1 MSRSPLE
8 RSNSVASGIDSDDEI
23 VEELDET
30 DILGHLELTAT
41 PDENTSS
48 SSPQRELGTLR
59 GGLPTAFTAN
69 SSTSPQRIAV
79 TVQSPKPHLN
89 VAIPNLN
96 DYDTSPARRNVSGSS
111 TLMPPPSPPRLF
123 LEQQRRDEKKRE
135 KEKEQEQ
142 TTCCARSH
150 AFWFPASLPTSWG
163 YQITWIVDAVVMS
176 ILKYVFCVVGA
187 VIIHDSHKMFK
198 QSLAIGIGVQCAS
211 TFVTC
216 LITSG
221 YSKLGINI
229 SGPDIIAAIFA
240 GQWASALTDPSAL
253 TIVTEIQA
261 LPTLLFLI
269 AASTLI
275 MGLLWLAIGYTGATR
290 VVDFMPQ
297 PVVSG
302 FLACIGWKVLKYAAK
317 VSTGPAWYTW
327 DAPGFTWPFF
337 MLLLPAIPL
346 GVPLYL
352 LKRFHIG
359 NPMVVLPFFLVV
371 PMCVFWMAF
380 GLQDQNNMQTM
391 REIHWMFPDYPRA
404 DFWQIWTELKF
415 EHIAWDCIPRCLPDM
430 AIMILILILDSFL
443 KLSSTKGAL
452 KVSVDMMHEMK
463 VTGWEN
469 IIGAL
474 FVSAPGYPQVKFNL
488 LSHGILGNVVDRKV
502 GVIVGLFC
510 GIMWLSGFMLVSI
523 LPRFL
528 LGGLLLYAACPFL
541 VDNLWTSYFHM
552 SKMEYGAIWGI
563 FCTVVIGDIAGL
575 SFALLLAVV
584 VGLVFSTIIFMVQ
597 YAQVSVIR
605 HTYQGTDYQSKVVRT
620 YWEEALIS
628 RVGGRSGFIQLEG
641 FIFFASAAQLVDAV
655 RDMIIR
661 GGTEKERKENRIRHL
676 VLDFEFVTNIDYSGV
691 VRLLELRRIVK
702 NAGIALY
709 ISGLREGGVMENAL
723 AVEGVF
729 EPDDDGYVPTVC
741 EDMDRAA
748 EIVENQILE
757 RASKLR
763 ANWLIFDSFKKLHTE
778 AQLRQKFELLEVALG
793 TSANVGH
800 DLWRYGQPIEKK
812 KGDLICKEGDH
823 NRYVYL
829 LQRGKVTSFTI
840 LDDEDN
846 TVKVGC
852 LLPFHFFFAPP
863 LHPPTNAPPSS
874 SLNRANRP
882 PLPPSLLL
890 SQRLRTCAHGAV
902 INDECIFHDLPCA
915 HSTVA
920 EEDCLLWK
928 LSVDRLQRMETAQ
941 PKLAVSIHRH
951 ILNHAAVCRHRL
963 EREVNSLEH
972 PGELATGKGRR
983 RGTRNLAKGRP
994 TKSKK
999 DSRANRFVEHSLGDT
1014 VLNRIRNAHLS
1025 AHNDAAAR
1033 SSQLG
1038 VSIHEHEEANQMEA
1052 HTLVEI
1058 EAMQHHHK
1066 HHYHH
1071 LHVDRHME
1079 STMSDEEIA
1088 RWSAIKPH
1096 MSIVQRRSAIK
1107 WFLFHAR
1114 EHAHAE
1120 NMPTPPR
1127 FSDVRY
1133 SKQFS
1138 DEESSDRSSTL
1149 SRADSAFAPDS
1160 PVEFSSDGSPL
1171 IGVVGPTM
1179 SSPAL
1184 PFENTRLLLNIEEVQ
1199 KCLMDLGL
1207 FPSTE
1212 EVRLMHRTMGP
1223 DAMDSNGRFQ
1233 IDGIDESEF
1242 LKMVEV
1248 MTLAEV
1254 SPAQISTLHEIF
1266 EEYSIEIRQEAMPGK
1281 SDGLMSHDRA
1291 TSQSENSEYDRN
1303 AESPFLRG
1311 SDDVVGSFGVGGGSS
1326 GSSSVGLG
1334 STVSIGS
1341 IGSHASVAKETKG
1354 VSGDDTAQVYS
1365 TARGGAEGKG
1375 KEKGGG
1381 GAVSPSPSREK
1392 EVHMV
1397 KVLTERGL
1405 GHLLAALDHP
1415 DDEIEL
1421 HCIMTEWDVKQLG
1434 YLKFESLVSI
1444 VATYMKIEQLDQQV
1458 EEDYLRICGYSVEK
1472 QRQMSP
1478 VMKIEA
1484 EISPEALFDAVM
1496 KYAPRRILLNFSIDD
1511 AKEMVYDADL
1521 QHEDNNISLD
1531 ELITCLEM
1539 VGDMEALAEGDEK
1552 KGLWRAPSGR
1562 HLLSTAGKDR
1572 SLRGHK
1578 KTNSTATSGS
1588 RRANANAPS
1597 GFHEKKTRRTGGGG
1611 GGGGGKKA
1619 MPALHL

>member
-1 MSRSPLE
+1 
-8 RSNSVASGIDSDDEI
+8 
-23 VEELDET
+23 
-30 DILGHLELTAT
+30 
-41 PDENTSS
+41 
-48 SSPQRELGTLR
+48 
-59 GGLPTAFTAN
+59 
-69 SSTSPQRIAV
+69 
-79 TVQSPKPHLN
+79 
-89 VAIPNLN
+89 
-96 DYDTSPARRNVSGSS
+96 
-111 TLMPPPSPPRLF
+111 
-123 LEQQRRDEKKRE
+123 
-135 KEKEQEQ
+135 
-142 TTCCARSH
+142 
-150 AFWFPASLPTSWG
+150 
-163 YQITWIVDAVVMS
+163 
-176 ILKYVFCVVGA
+176 
-187 VIIHDSHKMFK
+187 
-198 QSLAIGIGVQCAS
+198 
-211 TFVTC
+211 
-216 LITSG
+216 
-221 YSKLGINI
+221 
-229 SGPDIIAAIFA
+229 
-240 GQWASALTDPSAL
+240 
-253 TIVTEIQA
+253 
-261 LPTLLFLI
+261 
-269 AASTLI
+269 
-275 MGLLWLAIGYTGATR
+275 
-290 VVDFMPQ
+290 
-297 PVVSG
+297 
-302 FLACIGWKVLKYAAK
+302 
-317 VSTGPAWYTW
+317 
-327 DAPGFTWPFF
+327 
-337 MLLLPAIPL
+337 
-346 GVPLYL
+346 
-352 LKRFHIG
+352 
-359 NPMVVLPFFLVV
+359 
-371 PMCVFWMAF
+371 
-380 GLQDQNNMQTM
+380 
-391 REIHWMFPDYPRA
+391 
-404 DFWQIWTELKF
+404 
-415 EHIAWDCIPRCLPDM
+415 
-430 AIMILILILDSFL
+430 
-443 KLSSTKGAL
+443 
-452 KVSVDMMHEMK
+452 
-463 VTGWEN
+463 
-469 IIGAL
+469 
-474 FVSAPGYPQVKFNL
+474 
-488 LSHGILGNVVDRKV
+488 
-502 GVIVGLFC
+502 
-510 GIMWLSGFMLVSI
+510 
-523 LPRFL
+523 
-528 LGGLLLYAACPFL
+528 
-541 VDNLWTSYFHM
+541 
-552 SKMEYGAIWGI
+552 
-563 FCTVVIGDIAGL
+563 
-575 SFALLLAVV
+575 
-584 VGLVFSTIIFMVQ
+584 
-597 YAQVSVIR
+597 
-605 HTYQGTDYQSKVVRT
+605 
-620 YWEEALIS
+620 
-628 RVGGRSGFIQLEG
+628 
-641 FIFFASAAQLVDAV
+641 
-655 RDMIIR
+655 
-661 GGTEKERKENRIRHL
+661 
-676 VLDFEFVTNIDYSGV
+676 
-691 VRLLELRRIVK
+691 
-702 NAGIALY
+702 
-709 ISGLREGGVMENAL
+709 
-723 AVEGVF
+723 
-729 EPDDDGYVPTVC
+729 
-741 EDMDRAA
+741 
-748 EIVENQILE
+748 
-757 RASKLR
+757 
-763 ANWLIFDSFKKLHTE
+763 
-778 AQLRQKFELLEVALG
+778 
-793 TSANVGH
+793 
-800 DLWRYGQPIEKK
+800 
-812 KGDLICKEGDH
+812 
-823 NRYVYL
+823 
-829 LQRGKVTSFTI
+829 
-840 LDDEDN
+840 
-846 TVKVGC
+846 
-852 LLPFHFFFAPP
+852 
-863 LHPPTNAPPSS
+863 
-874 SLNRANRP
+874 
-882 PLPPSLLL
+882 
-890 SQRLRTCAHGAV
+890 
-902 INDECIFHDLPCA
+902 
-915 HSTVA
+915 
-920 EEDCLLWK
+920 
-928 LSVDRLQRMETAQ
+928 METAQ

-1611 GGGGGKKA
+1611 GGGGGKRA